1 MTNQE
6 IVERIIRERSRGKK
20 SIYEFI
26 TSWLIIK
33 GLISIKNG
41 HVEVTNG
48 NGVEFKLRK
57 VAMDWNITL
66 Q

>member
-6 IVERIIRERSRGKK
+6 IAECIIRERSRGKK
-20 SIYEFI
+20 SIYEFV

-33 GLISIKNG
+33 GLIVIKNG
-41 HVEVTNG
+41 HVEVAQTP
-48 NGVEFKLRK
+48 GVEFKLRK
-57 VAMDWNITL
+57 VAMDWNISL